1 MRRDMDLYRQ
11 LVLDLEELDLGYGQV
26 VIIDVLGGDLAIEG
40 YTPDQIAYH
49 LDQIVSSGMID
60 SAGAGGLS
68 GTGFRA
74 LTPKG
79 HDFADSVRD
88 DNVWA
93 MTKEGALKAG
103 GLTLDLVVALAK
115 GFVKQQIEKRTGIQ
129 L

>member
-11 LVLDLEELDLGYGQV
+11 IVLKLEALDLEFGSV
-26 VIIDVLGGDLAIEG
+26 VTIDVADGDLDIEG
-40 YTPDQIAYH
+40 YTHEEIAYH
-49 LDQIVSSGMID
+49 LDQVIRADMID
-60 SAGAGGLS
+60 DAGASSFDGP
-68 GTGFRA
+68 GFRC

-88 DNVWA
+88 DKVWA

-103 GLTLDLVVALAK
+103 GFSIQLLVDVGK
-115 GFVKQQIEKRTGIQ
+115 GLLKKQIEKYTDVQ